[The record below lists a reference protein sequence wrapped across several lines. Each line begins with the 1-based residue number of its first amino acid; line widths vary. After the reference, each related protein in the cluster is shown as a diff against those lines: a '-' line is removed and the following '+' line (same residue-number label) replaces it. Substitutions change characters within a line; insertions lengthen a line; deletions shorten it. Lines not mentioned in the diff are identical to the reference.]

1 MTTKPAQTDSLAD
14 TMVEGIAELLLFT
27 VQLGWW
33 LVCAAVCNPVLT
45 VAGATVWAVLH
56 WHGPVAAEVV
66 CAGLVLALL
75 GWRLTHAASF
85 GRAVGLP
92 VVATTLGGIYR
103 LRWRHVA
110 TRHGLVAESY
120 AGGRGSSV
128 DREVASVGQV
138 KAAPGLLRLGV
149 RLPAG
154 LTPGDVEDAC
164 EGLAHAFRVRE
175 CRVEPDRPGW
185 VWLEL
190 HRRDLLAARLDPLSV
205 EPDVDLSGIP
215 IGVHEDGT
223 PWRLG
228 LRGTHVLLAGAT
240 GSGKSSVLWS
250 LLRGLSPRIASGSV
264 QVWAVDPKGG
274 MELGPGR
281 ALFTRFADTDPELM
295 CQLVEELVQ
304 VKDERAQQ
312 LARGGS
318 RLHHA
323 TSDSPHI
330 LLVVDELA
338 TLTAFAERKIMSRF
352 DQALGLLLTQGRA
365 CGITV
370 VSAVQDPGKDVVGW
384 RDLFP
389 TRIAMRLDNP
399 IQVDMVLGDGARD
412 RGARADHIS
421 ELTPGVAYIRTLGT
435 RQVQRVRSSYLSD
448 ADIDDLV
455 RTAAAPID
463 PVLADLE
470 ADFQGGSA

>member
-33 LVCAAVCNPVLT
+33 LVCAGVCNPVLT
-45 VAGATVWAVLH
+45 AGGVAVWAVLH

-149 RLPAG
+149 HLPAG

-164 EGLAHAFRVRE
+164 EGLAHAFKVRE

-190 HRRDLLAARLDPLSV
+190 HRRDLLAARLAAPMFC
-205 EPDVDLSGIP
+205 
-215 IGVHEDGT
+215 
-223 PWRLG
+223 
-228 LRGTHVLLAGAT
+228 
-240 GSGKSSVLWS
+240 
-250 LLRGLSPRIASGSV
+250 SPAPPV
-264 QVWAVDPKGG
+264 QVRAPCCGHYCGDFPRGS
-274 MELGPGR
+274 LPGR
-281 ALFTRFADTDPELM
+281 SRSRPSTLRAEWSWAP
-295 CQLVEELVQ
+295 
-304 VKDERAQQ
+304 DEPC
-312 LARGGS
+312 
-318 RLHHA
+318 
-323 TSDSPHI
+323 SP
-330 LLVVDELA
+330 A
-338 TLTAFAERKIMSRF
+338 S
-352 DQALGLLLTQGRA
+352 
-365 CGITV
+365 
-370 VSAVQDPGKDVVGW
+370 
-384 RDLFP
+384 P
-389 TRIAMRLDNP
+389 TP
-399 IQVDMVLGDGARD
+399 I
-412 RGARADHIS
+412 
-421 ELTPGVAYIRTLGT
+421 
-435 RQVQRVRSSYLSD
+435 RS
-448 ADIDDLV
+448 
-455 RTAAAPID
+455 
-463 PVLADLE
+463 
-470 ADFQGGSA
+470 